1 MKKFLILILLIVSF
15 SSCLST
21 KKTNYFQ
28 GDPSTKSE
36 LYKFN
41 NEPYRLQVNDVLSIQ
56 IKSENPELVTLFSPS
71 KVEGQISARNADALY
86 FDGYTVNNHGNIR
99 IPYIGELN
107 VLGYTEREVRE
118 KVESELTKF
127 IKNSKTIFVSV
138 KLSGIKFVVT
148 GEVGSPGT
156 LSLMQN
162 QVTIIEA
169 IANAGEITS
178 FGNRQNVHVLRK
190 TVNGVERFTID
201 MTDIAVFDSE
211 NFFIMPNDVI
221 FVEALHRKS
230 WGVGLTGLQT
240 FVTLASIFTV
250 LVSTILL
257 VRTL

>member
-1 MKKFLILILLIVSF
+1 MKKILIFILLVAGF
-15 SSCLST
+15 TSCLPT

-28 GDPSTKSE
+28 GDPSSKSE
-36 LYKFN
+36 MYKFN

-56 IKSENPELVTLFSPS
+56 IKSENPELVTLFHPL
-71 KVEGQISARNADALY
+71 KTENGTSAKGGDALY
-86 FDGYTVNNHGNIR
+86 FDGYTINNHGNIR

-118 KVESELTKF
+118 KIESELKKY

-156 LSLMQN
+156 LNLMQN

-169 IANAGEITS
+169 IANAGEIS
-178 FGNRQNVHVLRK
+178 QFGNRQNVSVLRK
-190 TVNGVERFTID
+190 TVNGVERFSID
-201 MTDIAVFDSE
+201 MTDISVFDDE

-221 FVEALHRKS
+221 YVEAMSRKS
-230 WGVGLTGLQT
+230 WGLGTTGLQT
-240 FVTLASIFTV
+240 FTTLASIFSVIITTV
-250 LVSTILL
+250 LLIK
-257 VRTL
+257 TL